1 MKILGIDTATSVAS
15 VALMDD
21 DKLIGLMTLNDK
33 KTHSQK
39 LMVLVESLLKQTD
52 HTFED
57 IDRIAVACGPGSFTG
72 LRIGVTTAKA
82 LAHGAGKPV
91 IEISSLKSLAYNLQG
106 AHVCALMDAR
116 RDTVFAGIYGDEPME
131 DQQLHINELLEH
143 CKNFDHT
150 WFVGDGA
157 TKHQTLIKETLED
170 KALFAPKHLNISSA
184 GSLCEL
190 ALLSEDE
197 KKYDDV
203 HVTYLRKS
211 QAEREYEEKQ
221 K

>member
-52 HTFED
+52 HTFDD
-57 IDRIAVACGPGSFTG
+57 IDCIAVAVGPGSFTG

-82 LAHGAGKPV
+82 LAHGAKKPV
-91 IEISSLKSLAYNLQG
+91 IEISSLESLAYNIQSN
-106 AHVCALMDAR
+106 HVCALMDAR
-116 RDTVFAGIYGDEPME
+116 RDTVFTGIYGSEILPDSQMHIDEVIAYCE
-131 DQQLHINELLEH
+131 KFESI
-143 CKNFDHT
+143 

-157 TKHQTLIKETLED
+157 TLHRERIKETLKD
-170 KALFAPKHLNISSA
+170 KAMFAPRHLNISSA
-184 GSLCEL
+184 ASLCDL
-190 ALLSEDE
+190 AYNSKDE

-203 HVTYLRKS
+203 HVTYLRLS
-211 QAEREYEEKQ
+211 QAEREYEERQ

>member
-21 DKLIGLMTLNDK
+21 DKLIGLMTINDK

-39 LMVLVESLLKQTD
+39 LMVLVETLLSQTE
-52 HTFED
+52 HTFDD
-57 IDRIAVACGPGSFTG
+57 IDCIAVASGPGSFTG

-82 LAHGAGKPV
+82 LAHGAQKAV
-91 IEISSLKSLAYNLQG
+91 VEISSLESLAYNIQSD
-106 AHVCALMDAR
+106 HVCALMDAR
-116 RDTVFAGIYGDEPME
+116 RDSVFAGIYGKNPMADTQIHIDE
-131 DQQLHINELLEH
+131 LIKH
-143 CKNFDHT
+143 CEAFDKI

-157 TKHQTLIKETLED
+157 TKHHDLIKSQLKD
-170 KALFAPKHLNISSA
+170 KAMFAPKHLNISSA

-190 ALLSEDE
+190 ALLSENK

-203 HVTYLRKS
+203 HVTYLRLS

>member
-1 MKILGIDTATSVAS
+1 MKILGIDTATSVAT

-39 LMVLVESLLKQTD
+39 LMVLIESLLTQTGTSMD
-52 HTFED
+52 D
-57 IDRIAVACGPGSFTG
+57 IDRIAVAVGPGSFTG

-82 LAHGAGKPV
+82 LAHGSKKPV
-91 IEISSLKSLAYNLQG
+91 IEISALESLASNVMHE
-106 AHVCALMDAR
+106 HVCAMMDAR
-116 RDTVFAGIYGDEPME
+116 RDTVFTGLYGNKPLAE
-131 DQQLHINELLEH
+131 DQIHIDDLLESLKAYSSI
-143 CKNFDHT
+143 CFI
-150 WFVGDGA
+150 GDGA
-157 TKHQTLIKETLED
+157 TKHQAKISQVLGER
-170 KALFAPKHLNISSA
+170 AVFAPRHLNISSA

-190 ALLSEDE
+190 AFDRSEE
-197 KKYDDV
+197 KRYDDV

>member
-1 MKILGIDTATSVAS
+1 MKVLGIDTATSVAT

-39 LMVLVESLLKQTD
+39 LMVLIESLLNQTD
-52 HTFED
+52 TTMDD
-57 IDRIAVACGPGSFTG
+57 IDRIAVAVGPGSFTG

-82 LAHGAGKPV
+82 LAHGSNKPV
-91 IEISSLKSLAYNLQG
+91 IEISALESLSKNVIHD
-106 AHVCALMDAR
+106 HVCAMMDAR
-116 RDTVFAGIYGDEPME
+116 RDTVFTGLYGKSSVAD
-131 DQQLHINELLEH
+131 DQIHIDDLLESLKSYPSV
-143 CKNFDHT
+143 CFI
-150 WFVGDGA
+150 GDGA
-157 TKHQTLIKETLED
+157 TKHRDRIIEVMGDSAK
-170 KALFAPKHLNISSA
+170 FAPRHLNISSA
-184 GSLCEL
+184 GSLCQL
-190 ALLSEDE
+190 AFDRNEE
-197 KKYDDV
+197 KNYDDV

>member
-39 LMVLVESLLKQTD
+39 LMVLIEALLDQTD
-52 HTFED
+52 TLIED
-57 IDRIAVACGPGSFTG
+57 IDRIAVTAGPGSFTG

-82 LAHGAGKPV
+82 LAHGAKKPV
-91 IEISSLKSLAYNLQG
+91 VEISSLASLSSNVMHK
-106 AHVCALMDAR
+106 HVCAMMDAR
-116 RDTVFAGIYGDEPME
+116 RDTVFTGIYGEQALKDT
-131 DQQLHINELLEH
+131 QIHIDELLKSCQDYDEIL
-143 CKNFDHT
+143 FI
-150 WFVGDGA
+150 GDGA
-157 TKHQTLIKETLED
+157 SKHKDRIIEVLGER
-170 KALFAPKHLNISSA
+170 ALFAPRHLNISSA

-190 ALLSEDE
+190 AFHIEDE
-197 KKYDDV
+197 KRYDDV
-203 HVTYLRKS
+203 HVEYLRKS